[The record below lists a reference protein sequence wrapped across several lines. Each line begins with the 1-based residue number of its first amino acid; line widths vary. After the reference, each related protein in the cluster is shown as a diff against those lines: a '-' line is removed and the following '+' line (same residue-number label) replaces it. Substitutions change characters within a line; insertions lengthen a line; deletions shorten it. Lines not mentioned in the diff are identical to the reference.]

1 MAYKI
6 EFSKEAY
13 DDFTK
18 LDGSVKTRIQ
28 KYLDKLAERADPTSL
43 GEPLEE
49 NLSAYWKYRVGDYR
63 LIAELKDD
71 VFIVLMLVVG
81 HRRSVYKT
89 AAVVGAKICAG
100 ARLLTRRGRRAILPV
115 RRQRRK
121 SAAKER

>member
-13 DDFTK
+13 EDFTK

-28 KYLDKLAERADPTSL
+28 KYLDKIAARADPKSL
-43 GEPLEE
+43 GEQLEE

-63 LIAELKDD
+63 LIAELRDD

-81 HRRSVYKT
+81 HRRNVYK
-89 AAVVGAKICAG
+89 I
-100 ARLLTRRGRRAILPV
+100 
-115 RRQRRK
+115 
-121 SAAKER
+121 AAKRLS

>member
-28 KYLDKLAERADPTSL
+28 KYLDKLAERADPKSL

-89 AAVVGAKICAG
+89 AAK
-100 ARLLTRRGRRAILPV
+100 RLR
-115 RRQRRK
+115 
-121 SAAKER
+121 

>member
-1 MAYKI
+1 MTYKVI
-6 EFSKEAY
+6 LSPQAE
-13 DDFTK
+13 DDFAK
-18 LDGSVKTRIQ
+18 LDKPVQQRIF
-28 KYLDKLAERADPTSL
+28 KYLKRIEERADPTSL

-89 AAVVGAKICAG
+89 AAK
-100 ARLLTRRGRRAILPV
+100 RLR
-115 RRQRRK
+115 
-121 SAAKER
+121 